1 MCSQLV
7 WRLVHWCAVSSWQ
20 GVYQQDWLGKI
31 QRKYKIF
38 RRTKIWQK
46 KHLMKPSLKAIVA
59 ILESS
64 IVKTDDVTSG
74 RRDMDPHG
82 RLRAVQGR
90 MGQWKI
96 LRHSRALTVQKWS
109 QKFDACAELLLLLL
123 FVIKKKSALSENEGT
138 KWGHNFTSSTRDATS
153 IFCGHQSLAKGV
165 PLSFSCCIALRVL
178 AQSRGS
184 NLPPPA
190 LKWKVFLAVAVVVTW
205 SPYLSG
211 HHRIILMKGPFWIR
225 IGCVPSGL
233 MTNVCYSLFAF
244 SLSTLLRTTYP
255 KFMKTFQCHPPT
267 EKLS

>member
-1 MCSQLV
+1 MHTSITILFHPWWEAIFADLSSDRHWKFLSFQMCSQLV

-123 FVIKKKSALSENEGT
+123 FVIKKKALYLKTKVLNEDT
-138 KWGHNFTSSTRDATS
+138 ILHLLLETRPPFFVVIRA
-153 IFCGHQSLAKGV
+153 
-165 PLSFSCCIALRVL
+165 
-178 AQSRGS
+178 SRREYLYRS
-184 NLPPPA
+184 
-190 LKWKVFLAVAVVVTW
+190 VVV
-205 SPYLSG
+205 
-211 HHRIILMKGPFWIR
+211 
-225 IGCVPSGL
+225 
-233 MTNVCYSLFAF
+233 
-244 SLSTLLRTTYP
+244 
-255 KFMKTFQCHPPT
+255 
-267 EKLS
+267 